1 MHYKLTTN
9 EYSLEFEA
17 NQELFDYLGFAEREN
32 KNRKFLFVSK
42 VLGKHHPVTP
52 VVMKKVFES
61 MSKLIDSKYLNKH
74 MLVIGMGETATG
86 LGWGIFNEI
95 KNANKLYVHT
105 TRLKLPFEKLLTF
118 NEEHSHAP
126 LHYIY
131 APQQA
136 KHKIILSKIKHI
148 LIIDDE
154 VTTGRT
160 IENLKKQLVS
170 IFPRVQVSSMCIVK
184 WEVKNN
190 LNINQ
195 NIKAL
200 EYPQFFLPPKTKVVH
215 NYTSFK
221 KEELSII
228 KNVGI
233 NKFGRFCS
241 DKFILK
247 NINLN
252 VEEYKGKKVLVLG
265 TGEFNYVAFW
275 YANKISKKADVYV
288 QSTTRSP
295 IKISGIIKSKI
306 IFKDNYD
313 PSITSYLYNVSDKK
327 YDLIILFA
335 ETQPGSMD
343 KSLIKS
349 LNQVTKKV
357 IQIFC

>member
-9 EYSLEFEA
+9 EYSLEFDA

-42 VLGKHHPVTP
+42 VLGKHYPVTP
-52 VVMKKVFES
+52 AIMKKVFES
-61 MSKLIDSKYLNKH
+61 MSNLIDSTYLNKNL
-74 MLVIGMGETATG
+74 LVIGMGETATG
-86 LGWGIFNEI
+86 LGWGVFSEI
-95 KNANKLYVHT
+95 KNEKKLYVHT

-118 NEEHSHAP
+118 NEDHSHAP
-126 LHYIY
+126 VHYIY

-136 KHKIILSKIKHI
+136 KHKIALSKIRNI

-170 IFPRVQVSSMCIVK
+170 IFPNANVSSLCIVK

-190 LNINQ
+190 LDINQ

-215 NYTSFK
+215 NYSSIKK
-221 KEELSII
+221 KELSLIS
-228 KNVGI
+228 NVHI
-233 NKFGRFCS
+233 NKYGRFCS

-252 VEEYKGKKVLVLG
+252 VEDYKNKKVLVLG
-265 TGEFNYVAFW
+265 TGEFNYVAFCF
-275 YANKISKKADVYV
+275 ANKIAKKADVYV

-295 IKISGIIKSKI
+295 IKVSGIIKSKI
-306 IFKDNYD
+306 IFRDNYD
-313 PSITSYLYNVSDKK
+313 ASITSYLYNVSDKK
-327 YDLIILFA
+327 YDLIIIFA
-335 ETQPGSMD
+335 ETQPGSLD
-343 KSLIKS
+343 ESLIKS
-349 LNQVTKKV
+349 LKLVTKKV